1 MNKKVNE
8 VWPVIK
14 KRKKEKEKKE
24 TNKGTHEIEDGAHA
38 GIVIGVMVFIFGAL
52 VVTEENK

>member
-38 GIVIGVMVFIFGAL
+38 GTVIGVMVLSLGL
-52 VVTEENK
+52 